1 MRLTLAVGGC
11 SDAAVNASGTAHTA
25 QPAPKPGRTSWWILA
40 GSKRGRPWTSELFGH
55 TEPPRRH
62 RRPEPR
68 CAGSR
73 AYQEN
78 ALFRRI
84 QVGILADFKLHLG
97 AFFFVM
103 HEHHAIAEVFAF
115 DATLR
120 FAKQPRHGVK
130 GSRLRL
136 A

>member
-1 MRLTLAVGGC
+1 MRLTLAVGGY

-25 QPAPKPGRTSWWILA
+25 QPAPKPSRTCWWIRA
-40 GSKRGRPWTSELFGH
+40 GSKRGRPWTSELFRQ
-55 TEPPRRH
+55 TEPLRRH
-62 RRPEPR
+62 RRPERR

-73 AYQEN
+73 ADQEN
-78 ALFRRI
+78 ALLRRI
-84 QVGILADFKLHLG
+84 QVGILADFKLHFG

-120 FAKQPRHGVK
+120 LAKQACHGVK
-130 GSRLRL
+130 GSGLRL